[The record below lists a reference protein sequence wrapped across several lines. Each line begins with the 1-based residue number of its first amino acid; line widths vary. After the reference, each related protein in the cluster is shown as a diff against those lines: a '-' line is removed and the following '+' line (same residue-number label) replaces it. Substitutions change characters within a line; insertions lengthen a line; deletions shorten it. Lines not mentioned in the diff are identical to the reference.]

1 MFVEGTE
8 VDDGEGRAW
17 WRSMARPLETVKP
30 KKEGWSC
37 SSPPAASSL
46 MPGLDFASGVRM
58 YGVGLIEVCDE
69 TNFRIDKA

>member
-1 MFVEGTE
+1 
-8 VDDGEGRAW
+8 
-17 WRSMARPLETVKP
+17 
-30 KKEGWSC
+30 
-37 SSPPAASSL
+37 